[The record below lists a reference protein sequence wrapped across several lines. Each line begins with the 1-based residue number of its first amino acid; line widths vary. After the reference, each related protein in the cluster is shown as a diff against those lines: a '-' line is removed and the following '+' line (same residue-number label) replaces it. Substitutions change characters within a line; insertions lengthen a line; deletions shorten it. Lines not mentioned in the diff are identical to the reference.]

1 MNSFKDK
8 DIVLLLTAA
17 VTSQW
22 SHYNNVQN
30 PELRLSQYVNA
41 IQWYLH
47 NTPFRI
53 VIGENSGYYQLL
65 DHFDPKYHNRL
76 ELICYVET
84 NTTRN
89 AGYNEMLILRHLK
102 EESKFIADSKLIFKV
117 TGRLITRN
125 IMSHVRQLRNKRGDF
140 FAAHLFRNLLYIDS
154 RFFAFTTSKFDE
166 ILALQDVCC
175 AIHWV
180 DIKAGKCKNGENGL
194 YVDFESTIGAA
205 IRNSLRNDKNSFYYL
220 AFPIII
226 SGVEGFYGTK
236 YDDSFWFRIKEHVK
250 SFMWF
255 LDWHF
260 FVKPT
265 IGKRISELEK
275 SLGIVTTP

>member
-8 DIVLLLTAA
+8 DIVLLLTAT

-22 SHYNNVQN
+22 EHNNKVIN
-30 PELRLSQYVNA
+30 PELRLIQYVNA
-41 IQWYLH
+41 IQWYLDH
-47 NTPFRI
+47 TPFRI

-65 DHFDPKYHNRL
+65 EHFDSKYQDRL
-76 ELICYVET
+76 ELICYIET
-84 NTTRN
+84 NTTRTF
-89 AGYNEMLILRHLK
+89 GYNEMLILRHLK
-102 EESKFIADSKLIFKV
+102 DESKFISDSKLIFKV

-125 IMSHVRQLRNKRGDF
+125 IMSHVHQLRNIRGDF
-140 FAAHLFRNLLYIDS
+140 FAAHLHRSLLYIDS

-175 AIHWV
+175 AVYWV
-180 DIKAGKCKNGENGL
+180 DIHAGKCKNGENGL

-220 AFPIII
+220 VFPFII
-226 SGVEGFYGTK
+226 SGVEGFYGIK
-236 YDDSFWFRIKEHVK
+236 YDDSLWFRIKGYVK
-250 SFMWF
+250 SFVWF
-255 LDWHF
+255 LDWHL